1 MRTAEQV
8 KTDVEQELRWEP
20 SVKAEQIG
28 VSVRNGIVELDGHV
42 ASFFEKWG
50 AEQAALRVANVKSIA
65 SEITVDLSS
74 TSARTDADIALA
86 ATNNLTW
93 NYSVPETIKV
103 KVTDG
108 WVTLSGT
115 TEWQYQREEA
125 ARVIRSL
132 LGVKGVSNDI
142 QLKPTISAAGVK
154 GKIEN
159 VQKRDAQ
166 IDANKISVEAAG
178 NTVTLRG
185 SVPSWRERRDAEY
198 AAFSAPGVAS
208 VSNLLE
214 ISY

>member
-1 MRTAEQV
+1 MRTAEQL

-28 VSVRNGIVELDGHV
+28 VSVRNGVVELDGHV
-42 ASFFEKWG
+42 ASFYEKWG

-86 ATNNLTW
+86 ATNNLNW
-93 NYSVPETIKV
+93 NYSVPETVKV
-103 KVTDG
+103 KVADG

-132 LGVKGVSNDI
+132 LGVKGVANDI
-142 QLKPTISAAGVK
+142 ELKPTVSAAGVK
-154 GKIEN
+154 DKIEDAL
-159 VQKRDAQ
+159 KRDAQ

-178 NTVTLRG
+178 NIVTLRG
-185 SVPSWRERRDAEY
+185 SVPSWRERRDAEF
-198 AAFSAPGVAS
+198 AAFNAPGVAS
-208 VSNLLE
+208 VSNLFE

>member
-1 MRTAEQV
+1 MKTAEQT

-28 VSVRNGIVELDGHV
+28 VSVRNGVVELDGHV
-42 ASFFEKWG
+42 ASFYEKWG

-74 TSARTDADIALA
+74 SSARTDADIALA
-86 ATNNLTW
+86 ATNSLNW
-93 NYSVPETIKV
+93 NYSVPETVKV
-103 KVTDG
+103 KVAGG

-142 QLKPTISAAGVK
+142 QLKPTVSAAGVK
-154 GKIEN
+154 DKIEDAL
-159 VQKRDAQ
+159 KRDAQ

-178 NTVTLRG
+178 NIVTLRG
-185 SVPSWRERRDAEY
+185 SVPSWRERRDAEC